1 MPSAP
6 KFETPLPAAWEAWC
20 HRGRP
25 SVGLRRSAV
34 RRCMNAKGEVR
45 GYYSDLLL
53 DPELPDTHALY
64 PSIEHITFPKQHG
77 EIVVET
83 RVVNDMKCILSE
95 EEFWHAI
102 EHLSFCRR
110 RSEEDSLSDCS
121 E

>member
-1 MPSAP
+1 
-6 KFETPLPAAWEAWC
+6 
-20 HRGRP
+20 
-25 SVGLRRSAV
+25 
-34 RRCMNAKGEVR
+34 MNAKGEVR

-121 E
+121 ERRLGTRETLRKKWLTKRSRQRRLTPLLRS